1 MQFVPL
7 HMVCST
13 LLGSCVLECEVC
25 RFTLILKECNWI
37 SLWAEKHVPST
48 RWQSRDTRSCAFPKD
63 NCVRQFFYDSSIYR
77 ENDSYNRGEIRVLL
91 GSLAT
96 QFSFLNTFTMSGTS
110 KGSIHEI
117 LFLQLGT
124 HTRLLNSFSNCIY
137 DSYKTK
143 MYILYTHNI
152 YAIYIVFPIRT
163 YIVYII

>member
-1 MQFVPL
+1 MRTYSIAGNYTQYSVIT
-7 HMVCST
+7 HKGKESERI
-13 LLGSCVLECEVC
+13 VLECEVC

-96 QFSFLNTFTMSGTS
+96 QFSLLNTFTMSGTS

-117 LFLQLGT
+117 LFL
-124 HTRLLNSFSNCIY
+124 
-137 DSYKTK
+137 
-143 MYILYTHNI
+143 
-152 YAIYIVFPIRT
+152 
-163 YIVYII
+163 